1 MPIPAIA
8 QRSGRP
14 PCPCRWRQ
22 CCITM
27 PTPRHA
33 SAEHRWPLDG
43 GDVIA
48 LTLDGI
54 GMGRTARCGAGSA
67 CGSTIANANI
77 LAGCRPSR
85 CRGDSAA
92 RQPWRN
98 LLAHCLAFVPDWQD
112 YPQAATLRQR
122 NWPLLAQ
129 AIERG
134 INAPRAS
141 SCGRLFDAVAC
152 ALGLR
157 AGESEL

>member
-85 CRGDSAA
+85 CQGGDWRHASRGEICW
-92 RQPWRN
+92 PT
-98 LLAHCLAFVPDWQD
+98 V
-112 YPQAATLRQR
+112 
-122 NWPLLAQ
+122 WPLSLTGRIIRRPPPCAS
-129 AIERG
+129 ATGRCWRRPSSAG
-134 INAPRAS
+134 LTRRAPHPADGCLMPLPAPWIAR
-141 SCGRLFDAVAC
+141 RRV
-152 ALGLR
+152 
-157 AGESEL
+157 